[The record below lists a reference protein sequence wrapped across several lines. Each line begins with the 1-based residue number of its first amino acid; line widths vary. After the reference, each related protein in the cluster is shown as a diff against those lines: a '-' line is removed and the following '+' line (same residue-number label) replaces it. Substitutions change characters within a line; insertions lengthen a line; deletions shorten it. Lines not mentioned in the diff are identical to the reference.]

1 MQLARYCADLRKV
14 NVQGCRNVADE
25 GVVRI
30 AESCPELSYLCLSN
44 CAHLTD
50 AALLSLAAN
59 SGKLTVLECAS
70 VSQVRLKFYG
80 GFTFH
85 HTSNMDKGI
94 SGIARF
100 WCEKH
105 LTCNVIWVMIPEIRL
120 SVIIRVPQAIQ
131 IHFRTVQKLEFG
143 FFLLLSNSSRTLVS
157 LPLPVTATCS
167 SGSTWRSVS
176 SLPTPPSPSYRHAA
190 HA

>member
-1 MQLARYCADLRKV
+1 MYTIVYSLWSTGCIHIHDEGLMQLARYCADLRKV

-70 VSQVRLKFYG
+70 VSQVRLKFYR

-85 HTSNMDKGI
+85 HTSNMDKDI
-94 SGIARF
+94 SRF
-100 WCEKH
+100 LCGKH
-105 LTCNVIWVMIPEIRL
+105 
-120 SVIIRVPQAIQ
+120 
-131 IHFRTVQKLEFG
+131 
-143 FFLLLSNSSRTLVS
+143 
-157 LPLPVTATCS
+157 
-167 SGSTWRSVS
+167 
-176 SLPTPPSPSYRHAA
+176 
-190 HA
+190 

>member
-1 MQLARYCADLRKV
+1 MQLARCCADLRKV

-85 HTSNMDKGI
+85 HTSNMDKDI

-105 LTCNVIWVMIPEIRL
+105 LTCNVIWAMIPEIRL

-131 IHFRTVQKLEFG
+131 IHFRTVQKL
-143 FFLLLSNSSRTLVS
+143 
-157 LPLPVTATCS
+157 
-167 SGSTWRSVS
+167 
-176 SLPTPPSPSYRHAA
+176 
-190 HA
+190 